1 MHRTFLRRIQS
12 VSRGV
17 RAATEVKS
25 VLRSLPYERRLGF
38 LRELHSDVLNHE
50 KHIMEANRLDCSA
63 FAQQQHNVISPR
75 PSFGRSSSSS
85 SVAEGIKNIWYE
97 GSYSSSH
104 GEDRTELSPLR
115 IKKLLAGIEGL
126 MRFPD
131 PIGASSTEVKVTRET
146 CSSCQL
152 AVQDV
157 PVPLGVVG
165 VLSRYRPRMTLDAV
179 AMCIQSGNAVIID
192 GGASV
197 MNTNAAIMASVRR
210 ALIAADIPV
219 AAVVFVET
227 NKTENDVTGEWLRAS
242 DYVDLGIVCGNNKLY
257 QYACQRAAIPLI
269 KASGRACSLYVDKS
283 ADYETAIQVV
293 LNAKFQRP
301 NATNSINTLI
311 LHESYPRIPEL
322 LHKLKSHGA
331 LLLGDT
337 VAKEL
342 ASSCIDMLASED
354 VYNGLTEGL
363 VDFHRVLCVKM
374 VRDLRSAVY
383 FLDLFG
389 SGQSDGI
396 IATDESAIH
405 EYCDRVDTA
414 VVLVNASTRLSS
426 GTALG
431 RGADLAIATSKVH
444 SRGPLTLAALTT
456 KKIVVRSMDPGGAL
470 RQ

>member
-1 MHRTFLRRIQS
+1 MRCTFLWRTQS
-12 VSRGV
+12 VLRGV

-38 LRELHSDVLNHE
+38 LRALHSDVLNHE
-50 KHIMEANRLDCSA
+50 EQIMAANRLDCSA
-63 FAQQQHNVISPR
+63 FAQQQHNVVSPR
-75 PSFGRSSSSS
+75 PSFGKSSSSF
-85 SVAEGIKNIWYE
+85 SVDESIKNKWCE
-97 GSYSSSH
+97 PSYNSTHS
-104 GEDRTELSPLR
+104 EDRTELSPLR

-131 PIGASSTEVKVTRET
+131 PISTSSTDVKITQET

-197 MNTNAAIMASVRR
+197 MNTNGAIMASVRR

-219 AAVVFVET
+219 AAVVFVEA
-227 NKTENDVTGEWLRAS
+227 NETENDVTAEWLQAS
-242 DYVDLGIVCGNNKLY
+242 DSVDLGIVCGNSKLY
-257 QYACQRAAIPLI
+257 HYACQRAAIPLI
-269 KASGRACSLYVDKS
+269 RASGRACSLYVDKS
-283 ADYETAIQVV
+283 ADYETALRVV

-301 NATNSINTLI
+301 NATNAVNTLI
-311 LHESYPRIPEL
+311 LHESYPRIQEL
-322 LHKLKSHGA
+322 LHTLNSQGV

-337 VAKEL
+337 AAKKL
-342 ASSCIDMLASED
+342 ASSCIDILASEE

-363 VDFHRVLCVKM
+363 ADFHRVLCVKV
-374 VRDLRSAVY
+374 VRDLRSAIY

-396 IATDESAIH
+396 IATDESAIR
-405 EYCDRVDTA
+405 EYCDLVDTA

-444 SRGPLTLAALTT
+444 ARGPLTLAVLTT
-456 KKIVVRSMDPGGAL
+456 KKIVVRSMNPEGAL